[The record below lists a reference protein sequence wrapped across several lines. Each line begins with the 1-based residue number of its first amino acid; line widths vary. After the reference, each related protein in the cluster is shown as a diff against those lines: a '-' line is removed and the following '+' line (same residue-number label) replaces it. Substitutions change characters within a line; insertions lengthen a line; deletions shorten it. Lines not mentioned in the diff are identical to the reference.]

1 MATPDHA
8 TNANH
13 AWGLLAAA
21 SAGWVYAVL
30 AWAMYSSPS
39 VALLLPLIWLSIP
52 ARAGA
57 GLFVATYVAGVTRV
71 LPAYAGGWFD
81 SFALGLALWVAMAA
95 LCGLF
100 WAALWPRQGAGK
112 GHVATAAIGATLGA
126 LLPPVALV
134 MPGHPVAAL
143 GYLIE
148 GGGWV
153 ALLAYFCVIGW
164 AATELRGLA
173 EGNVL
178 RWTRGLAQP
187 AVILVAT
194 GALWVVGAKLDGS
207 DQTRGRLV
215 GKWGAVRTEFGP
227 PPVNDDQAVDRIAR
241 IGRMVRSL
249 AGGED
254 GLDVVVLPETILGVA
269 EPGNLAVLRSEV
281 LVGARAAKQTVVL
294 GAVEPQGAGRF
305 ANLAMGFRPDGS
317 TWKVAARQSVP
328 VASWAPW
335 SGHEHYPSDWLGPAT
350 AEVTPGVRA
359 RFMMCYEEWM
369 PILHLMPEV
378 IERQNLVIAMANRWS
393 TSSPLASAIQSA
405 HTEGMAKLF
414 RRPWLRSENLPAAGG
429 KPRQYG

>member
-1 MATPDHA
+1 MAKPDHTA
-8 TNANH
+8 NTHNA
-13 AWGLLAAA
+13 WRLLVAVAAA
-21 SAGWVYAVL
+21 WAYAVL
-30 AWAMYSSPS
+30 AWAMFSSPS
-39 VALLLPLIWLSIP
+39 VALLVPLIWLCMPS
-52 ARAGA
+52 RAGA

-81 SFALGLALWVAMAA
+81 SFALGVALWVAMAA
-95 LCGLF
+95 LCGLY

-112 GHVATAAIGATLGA
+112 VHVATAAVGATLGS

-148 GGGWV
+148 GGGWI
-153 ALLAYFCVIGW
+153 ALLVYFCVIGW
-164 AATELRGLA
+164 AATELRAMADGD
-173 EGNVL
+173 VL
-178 RWTRGLAQP
+178 RWARGFAQP

-194 GALWVVGAKLDGS
+194 GALWVAGAKLDGG
-207 DQTRGRLV
+207 DPARGRLV

-241 IGRMVRSL
+241 IGRLVRSL

-254 GLDVVVLPETILGVA
+254 GFDVVVLPETILGVA
-269 EPGNLAVLRSEV
+269 EPGNLAVFRSDV
-281 LVGARAAKQTVVL
+281 LVGARADQQTVVL
-294 GAVEPQGAGRF
+294 GAIAPLGAGRF

-335 SGHEHYPSDWLGPAT
+335 SGQEHYPSDWMAPAT

-359 RFMMCYEEWM
+359 RFMLCYEEWM
-369 PILHLMPEV
+369 PILHLLPEAF
-378 IERQNLVIAMANRWS
+378 ERQHLVIAMANRWS
-393 TSSPLASAIQSA
+393 TSNPLASVVQSA

-414 RRPWLRSENLPAAGG
+414 RRPWLRSENLPAAGS
-429 KPRQYG
+429 KPGQSG